1 MKPCFCT
8 QDGEQSD
15 HFVYSFFIYLGVL
28 TIWGL
33 IVGVLFDS
41 NYLEISIGA
50 VAFVGLI
57 SLLLCFVCRKM
68 VELVWPKCYELSQ
81 EGITIQN
88 GKLRK
93 KLHPWSSVSHVCICE
108 LNKGIPQV
116 VIWVAFGH
124 VRKGPLLKGSFGD
137 CSDYRMCNHLNVLLV
152 EYSPDCLKEFEYYY
166 PGEIPD
172 YRELT
177 KSKFP
182 TSKDMEEAYKDLY

>member
-15 HFVYSFFIYLGVL
+15 HFLYSFFIYLGVL

-41 NYLEISIGA
+41 NYLEISVGA
-50 VAFVGLI
+50 VAFVGLV
-57 SLLLCFVCRKM
+57 SLLLCFACKKM
-68 VELVWPKCYELSQ
+68 VELVWPKCYELSHD
-81 EGITIQN
+81 GITIRN

-93 KLHPWSSVSHVCICE
+93 KLHPWSSVSHVCLCAV
-108 LNKGIPQV
+108 NKGREV
-116 VIWVAFGH
+116 VIWVAFGPIC
-124 VRKGPLLKGSFGD
+124 KGPLLKGTFGD
-137 CSDYRMCNHLNVLLV
+137 SADYRMCDRFNVLMV
-152 EYSPDCLKEFEYYY
+152 EYSPERLKEFEDYY

-182 TSKDMEEAYKDLY
+182 TSKDMEEVYKDLY